1 MAETKGNQPAAAG
14 PKKDTSGRNRI
25 LMVLAF
31 TLVTYLVTITVQGTM
46 YVAGLLGPQTAPWGV
61 WVIAPLA
68 ASAVAGRMLLAWL
81 RGRAASKSLQKERDV
96 LMEHVRELTYNI
108 NNPLNSIT
116 ANLIALKTEY
126 NPGSVE
132 QIETSS
138 RMISRI
144 VMKLANID
152 VQALLQAQSGAG
164 GGVNVEQMGRAGSL

>member
-1 MAETKGNQPAAAG
+1 MAETKGTNPPQRTAA
-14 PKKDTSGRNRI
+14 KDHSGRNRLLI
-25 LMVLAF
+25 VAAFMV
-31 TLVTYLVTITVQGTM
+31 VTYLVVITVQAVM

-61 WVIAPLA
+61 WVIGPLL
-68 ASAVAGRMLLAWL
+68 ASAIAGRVLLAWL

-96 LMEHVRELTYNI
+96 LIEHVRELTYNI

-144 VMKLANID
+144 VMKLSNID
-152 VQALLQAQSGAG
+152 LQALLQEQAAGG

>member
-1 MAETKGNQPAAAG
+1 MAQAKTNSQ

-25 LMVLAF
+25 LMVVAF
-31 TLVTYLVTITVQGTM
+31 TVVTYFVTITIQGVM

-152 VQALLQAQSGAG
+152 VQALLQAQQGAG

>member
-1 MAETKGNQPAAAG
+1 MADVKTNSQ

-31 TLVTYLVTITVQGTM
+31 TVVTYFVAITIQGVM

-152 VQALLQAQSGAG
+152 VQALLQAQQGAG

>member
-1 MAETKGNQPAAAG
+1 MAETKGTNNV

-31 TLVTYLVTITVQGTM
+31 TVVTYLVTITIQGVM

>member
-1 MAETKGNQPAAAG
+1 MAEAKGTNNA
-14 PKKDTSGRNRI
+14 PKKDTSGRNRL

-31 TLVTYLVTITVQGTM
+31 TVVTYFVTITIQGVM

-152 VQALLQAQSGAG
+152 VQALLQANQGAG

>member
-1 MAETKGNQPAAAG
+1 MAETKGTNNA

-31 TLVTYLVTITVQGTM
+31 TVITYLVTITVQSVM
-46 YVAGLLGPQTAPWGV
+46 YLAGLLGPEAGSWGV

-68 ASAVAGRMLLAWL
+68 ASAIAGRMLLAWL
-81 RGRAASKSLQKERDV
+81 RGRAASKSLQKERDI

-152 VQALLQAQSGAG
+152 VQALLQAQAGG

>member
-1 MAETKGNQPAAAG
+1 MAEAKGTNSQ

-25 LMVLAF
+25 LMVVAF
-31 TLVTYLVTITVQGTM
+31 TVVTYFVAITLQGLM

-152 VQALLQAQSGAG
+152 VQALLQAQQGAG

>member
-1 MAETKGNQPAAAG
+1 MAEAKGTNNA

-31 TLVTYLVTITVQGTM
+31 TLVTYLVTITAQSVM
-46 YVAGLLGPQTAPWGV
+46 YLAGLLGPEAGSWGV

-68 ASAVAGRMLLAWL
+68 ASAIAGRMLLAWL

>member
-1 MAETKGNQPAAAG
+1 MAETKGTNNT

-31 TLVTYLVTITVQGTM
+31 TVVTYLVTITAQSVM
-46 YVAGLLGPQTAPWGV
+46 YLAGLLGPEAGSWGV

-68 ASAVAGRMLLAWL
+68 ASAIAGRMLLAWL

-152 VQALLQAQSGAG
+152 VQALLQAQAGAG
-164 GGVNVEQMGRAGSL
+164 GGVNVEQVGRAGSL

>member
-1 MAETKGNQPAAAG
+1 MAEAKSNNV

-31 TLVTYLVTITVQGTM
+31 TVVTYLVTITAQSVM
-46 YVAGLLGPQTAPWGV
+46 YLAGLLGPEAGSWGV

-152 VQALLQAQSGAG
+152 LQALLQAQAGAG

>member
-1 MAETKGNQPAAAG
+1 MAETKGTNNA

-31 TLVTYLVTITVQGTM
+31 TVVTYLVTITAQSVM
-46 YVAGLLGPQTAPWGV
+46 YLAGLLGPEAGSWGV

-68 ASAVAGRMLLAWL
+68 ASAIAGRMLLAWL

-152 VQALLQAQSGAG
+152 VQALLQAQAGAG
-164 GGVNVEQMGRAGSL
+164 GAVNVEQMGRAGSL

>member
-1 MAETKGNQPAAAG
+1 MAEAKTNSQ
-14 PKKDTSGRNRI
+14 PKKDTSGRNRL

-31 TLVTYLVTITVQGTM
+31 TVVTYFVTITIQGLM

-152 VQALLQAQSGAG
+152 VQALLQAQQGAG

>member
-1 MAETKGNQPAAAG
+1 MADAKTNSQ
-14 PKKDTSGRNRI
+14 PKKDTAGRNRI
-25 LMVLAF
+25 LMVLGF
-31 TLVTYLVTITVQGTM
+31 TVVTYLVSITVQGAM

-152 VQALLQAQSGAG
+152 VQALMQAQSAG
-164 GGVNVEQMGRAGSL
+164 GSGVNVEQMGRAGSL

>member
-1 MAETKGNQPAAAG
+1 MAETKGTNNA

-25 LMVLAF
+25 LMVLGF
-31 TLVTYLVTITVQGTM
+31 TIVTYLVTITAQSVM
-46 YVAGLLGPQTAPWGV
+46 YLAGLLGPEAGSWGV

-68 ASAVAGRMLLAWL
+68 ASAIAGRMLLAWL
-81 RGRAASKSLQKERDV
+81 RGRAASKSLQKERDI

-152 VQALLQAQSGAG
+152 VQALLQAQAGAG
-164 GGVNVEQMGRAGSL
+164 GAVNVEQMGRAGSL

>member
-1 MAETKGNQPAAAG
+1 MADAKTNSQ
-14 PKKDTSGRNRI
+14 PKKDTTGRNRI
-25 LMVLAF
+25 LMVLGF
-31 TLVTYLVTITVQGTM
+31 TVVTYLVSITVQGAM

-152 VQALLQAQSGAG
+152 VQALMQAQSAG
-164 GGVNVEQMGRAGSL
+164 GSGVNVEQMGRAGSL